1 MVEISASHP
10 LHRIGLEGVDRGEP
24 LGQARVARLT
34 GCPQREVVRVG
45 FRHRRT
51 MHQHGRHVAEQALRR
66 HLLERGAQLAR
77 VVGLPLE
84 QLAELETAEKGEGL
98 RRRHGVI
105 APAVA
110 LRWTTRHSTVNVLL
124 LTREYPP
131 HVYGGAG
138 VVVDQLSRA
147 LARRAA
153 VEVRCFGEDRH
164 EGPNLTV
171 RGYAPWDQLGG
182 PSAPRYAPALE
193 ALSVGLPIARD
204 PVTADVVHSHTWYAA
219 LGGLLTR
226 DLFDV
231 PLVVTLHSLEPLR
244 PWKADQLGRGYAVSS
259 WAERA
264 AVERAERVIAVSAQ
278 MRDDILAHFD
288 VEPCRA
294 LVLHNVVDSDTFRR
308 TDRRDALDRHGVRS
322 PYALFVGR
330 ISEQKGIFPLLDA
343 VERFPDG
350 MHLVLCAASP
360 DTPELA
366 ARLAAAIAGRP
377 RIRWLNAMLPP
388 EDVVQLYSHAAVFV
402 CPSIYE
408 PFGLI
413 NLEAMGC
420 GTAVV
425 ATRVGG
431 IPEVVLDG
439 ETGRLVPP
447 GDPAALAAAVREIG
461 ANPERA
467 AEYGRAGRRR
477 VEAEFSW

>member
-1 MVEISASHP
+1 
-10 LHRIGLEGVDRGEP
+10 
-24 LGQARVARLT
+24 
-34 GCPQREVVRVG
+34 
-45 FRHRRT
+45 
-51 MHQHGRHVAEQALRR
+51 
-66 HLLERGAQLAR
+66 
-77 VVGLPLE
+77 
-84 QLAELETAEKGEGL
+84 
-98 RRRHGVI
+98 
-105 APAVA
+105 
-110 LRWTTRHSTVNVLL
+110 VNVLL
-124 LTREYPP
+124 LSREYPP

-153 VEVRCFGEDRH
+153 VEVRCFGEGPGEADRS
-164 EGPNLTV
+164 GSVAAPGLTV
-171 RGYAPWDQLGG
+171 RAYPRWERLGG
-182 PSAPRYAPALE
+182 APAPRYAPALE
-193 ALSVGLPIARD
+193 ALSVGLAMARES
-204 PVTADVVHSHTWYAA
+204 VSADVAHSHTWYAA
-219 LGGLLTR
+219 LGGVLVR
-226 DLFDV
+226 ELFDI

-264 AVERAERVIAVSAQ
+264 AVERAERVIAVSSG

-288 VEPCRA
+288 VEADRVV
-294 LVLHNVVDSDTFRR
+294 VLHNGVDATAFQR
-308 TDRRDALDRHGVRS
+308 TDRRDALERHGVRT

-330 ISEQKGIFPLLDA
+330 ISEQKGIFPLLEA

-350 MHLVLCAASP
+350 LGLVLCAASP

-366 ARLAAAIAGRP
+366 LRLQTAVAGRS

-388 EDVVQLYSHAAVFV
+388 DDVIQLYSHAAVFV

-413 NLEAMGC
+413 NLEAMAC

-431 IPEVVLDG
+431 IPEVVVDG

-447 GDPAALAAAVREIG
+447 GDPAALAAAVTDVV
-461 ANPERA
+461 ADPERA
-467 AEYGRAGRRR
+467 ARFGRAGRQR
-477 VEAEFSW
+477 VEAEFSWDRIADRTLGVYRDAIEVHRSGSDRDHARLQGGSASQPDADRPIA